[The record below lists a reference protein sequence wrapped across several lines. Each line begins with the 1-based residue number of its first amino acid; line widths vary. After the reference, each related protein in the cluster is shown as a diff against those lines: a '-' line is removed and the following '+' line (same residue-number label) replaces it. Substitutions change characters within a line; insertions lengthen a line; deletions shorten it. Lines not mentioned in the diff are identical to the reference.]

1 MRFLRSAL
9 FISPVLLFVASHA
22 RAQELSLQVL
32 HAQYVA
38 FGYETPQGFVPDSP
52 EAFTSTTI
60 TPQDIEA
67 LSNVR
72 KAMEKWKR
80 YITVVNPGAADML
93 VAIRTGRRG
102 SAYVGGRIGHVP
114 TGSVPGSASGPVV
127 GGDIGSPARDYLAIY
142 EAENGR
148 EGVQLWRN
156 TEDDGLAGKTPSLFQ
171 AFKDDVESLA
181 KKHAKP

>member
-1 MRFLRSAL
+1 MRIFRSVL
-9 FISPVLLFVASHA
+9 LLSPVLLFVAGYA
-22 RAQELSLQVL
+22 RAQELSLQLL

-60 TPQDIEA
+60 TPQDIQA

-72 KAMEKWKR
+72 NAMEKWKR
-80 YITVVNPGAADML
+80 YIVVVRPSEADML
-93 VAIRTGRRG
+93 VAIRAGHQG

-127 GGDIGSPARDYLAIY
+127 GGDFGSPSQDYMAIY

-148 EGVQLWRN
+148 EGVQLWRK
-156 TEDDGLAGKTPSLFQ
+156 TEDNGLAGKNPPLFQ
-171 AFKDDVESLA
+171 SFRDEAESLA
-181 KKHAKP
+181 KKQSKP